1 MSEFKIKV
9 NVELDAD
16 DLKSKLEKLGGDNE
30 IELKINT
37 NKIEEQLKGLKKS
50 FKDTFKLD
58 GQVINDLNKIATAL
72 KKFDK
77 SLGKPSNTQGRQVNG
92 LVKEYKELGN
102 VVAKL
107 EKQLNNGKLGADSVN
122 RISNAIDELK
132 KKMQTLRTM
141 AEQSMDFNSLI
152 KMDDFDHSQ
161 LNKSI
166 SEIHSN
172 LNKVETQAE
181 SIRKAINNIDMSNI
195 SDGSKSELQDILD
208 IIERIKTEAK
218 DVNLDMDTG
227 TALRNLRDCEDAVK
241 RISREARSS
250 SNGGIFGGM
259 IGSWDDFKG
268 SFASLTLAN
277 VVGDFLEDT
286 IRETVRAWKDLVVE
300 TDSAM
305 TDLRKVYDENLSG
318 DNLSKYLDNVTE
330 VAKNTGKSSVDVIQG
345 TANAVKMGIDDIN
358 KALEFSQRA
367 SMFSNVGDVS
377 QEQADTML
385 SAILSAYGG
394 VEESL
399 KPVREQIKGAS
410 KDYNNLTK
418 FTDLANHAG
427 NNYAVT
433 TADIGEA
440 LQQSASA
447 LQTNGVSMEKSVAMV
462 VAMNEVLQNAGKSG
476 NSLKSISAGLS
487 GLTVSAK
494 DGSIQLTKSGMA
506 LKEIAKIDVW
516 NKKTGEIKDMYS
528 VMDELADKW
537 DGLSEAEQ
545 NALGTA
551 IAGKTQLN
559 AFNALLSNW
568 ETARQY
574 VQDYKDGLTV
584 GSAERENEKYLDSIA
599 GKWNRIKENMA
610 SIGNTLVTS
619 DMVKGVLSVLDVTTG
634 AMDKVVQKGSSFFSE
649 IMEGN
654 GGKVISDSLFGVFED
669 VFDNLGD
676 FGGKIASTLSDGIGK
691 AFDIALD
698 MTHIGKAF
706 EPLKGVMDTL
716 DLGFGDKKLN
726 NQIEEREQ
734 NVNAINKEIKALSGQ
749 KDAIDNILPRYEELS
764 EKTKRTAVENQEL
777 AQIREQLASTN
788 SELVLGYNDDGS
800 PILKNLEL
808 QSKQLESQIKMK
820 QQSLRLEENLLAIQ
834 AKQRQEQQKKDYNK
848 NLKEYGGMEL
858 ATDTKR
864 KDGLFGGESLKN
876 YAQRIIKENEALSEK
891 NNEIYQKRLQD
902 HQQYIEDER
911 AIQEKYIN
919 QMESNTTFKAMS
931 ENMKSGLLTFMDSLD
946 WSKFSDAQATSFTN
960 SLSKMGNKFVSTT
973 KDMGEHGK
981 AIDKLV
987 SSYANGEM
995 NLKTFTEGLTE
1006 QYKLAGKFD
1015 AESFTAWRMGLQSYI
1030 DMTGDIGGATKEI
1043 DRMATTL
1050 NKITGIGKTEWLNAL
1065 TFDPAPIDASNQ
1077 ALQKFLKSYHTGVQN
1092 LGKGGLADTLT
1103 DQFAN
1108 LQSSYMQLTQDLA
1121 SGQEIDVEYLVNA
1134 TVGNPECVQNLVQE
1148 LVADGEVSEQDIE
1161 LLMRVQGEILNKGQ
1175 ITEETYQQVADI
1187 LGMDVQDVKIK
1198 LNAKAEITG
1207 LENLKD
1213 QLADWDKLS
1222 VEEKKSLFIDIKNQG
1237 FEEFQMTQEEW
1248 NNLSDTEKQLLLRQ
1262 LVEGTDYFKEHIK
1275 GWDELTEEEKEVVM
1289 RLTTQGNEEFQMSV
1303 DEWNKLSEEKKEQIL
1318 NQKTEGS
1325 NELKAD
1331 NEYYQSIKN
1340 EEKKQTLN
1348 QKTENSEELKTDNE
1362 YYKGINNEEKEQ
1374 TLQQK
1379 VVGFDLF
1386 SGILEIWNGT
1396 PNTEEKVETLRQ
1408 NTEGTEGIISA
1419 KEYWDSLSDE
1429 EKNQLLKQGSEG
1441 SDELKSNNEYFKG
1454 ISTEDK
1460 QQTLKQKVEGS
1471 DSIEKAKDLILKIPT
1486 KTDIIVNIV
1495 QKGKDLLGSI
1505 SDWISSLAKKNEQTV
1520 TVKAKVGEVD
1530 TSSLTKFSAK
1540 PIEIKA
1546 NTSSAM
1552 SQVNSLKSTLGSIQ
1566 AKPINITVNTSSA
1579 MSQVNSLKS
1588 TLSSIQAKPINITAN
1603 TSNALGLINTL
1614 KATINSIQPKT
1625 INVSANVVG
1634 LANINALKS
1643 TINSLQSKAISI
1655 VANVIGTNGIT
1666 TLKSAINS
1674 LQGKTVTVK
1683 VISEGATGIAKLISS
1698 IAGVNAKQVTVVAK
1712 VTGTSQV
1719 NALIS
1724 AINKVKSKSVK
1735 ISASVSGTSA
1745 VNSLASAIAN
1755 VRSKTVKV
1763 NVNRSVTTTTQT
1775 VGASVSE
1782 ASYTPSP
1789 TSLLT
1794 SDIVSASN
1802 GIAPIDVPVTATAKS
1817 DISNLSNIL
1826 PSIDFDVDL
1835 FKNLEEALKNLE
1847 AQLNVIDGKMEGA
1860 FGQEKVK
1867 LLQQQIPLLRE
1878 QQKIQEQ
1885 IIQDER
1891 KVNSETSKWLKNQG
1905 FTFNNLGEITNYSDK
1920 LLAMEQ
1926 NVDSLKKKY
1935 DALNDVENK
1944 NENAVK
1950 SAKDAY
1956 DKANDTLSKAKDYLN
1971 AYFDTNNTSILEA
1984 TEKWYDY
1991 ENQIREAQDAVK
2003 KLAKELKELDVDSGY
2018 KNVERDI
2025 ADVQNKLDMN
2035 DALLDRANGDEAIK
2049 LLEEKIKLTQQLQKE
2064 TQDLINY
2071 EKQLRNGLMS
2081 ELAQY
2086 GFSFR
2091 DDGSIVG
2098 YSQKIEEL
2106 KKTLSDEEFENVFG
2120 KIEEYIEKT
2129 TKTIP
2134 DLQLEYEKFN
2144 NEILDSKENIKDV
2157 QDEIAE
2163 ATKNLSKELKEL
2175 HEDSAYKD
2183 HERDLAEVEAL
2194 IKINEAKL
2202 NKANGQERVDLLKEQ
2217 ISLTKQLQKE
2227 KQDMLNFE
2235 VSNRNKLMSELGQYG
2250 FSFRDDG
2257 SMPGYGGII
2266 ANLKKTLSEEEFDDV
2281 FEKVEKYLETT
2292 YETIPNLEAEW
2303 IELSDA
2309 IVENVDEIEE
2319 LERQMQLLYNENQV
2333 QSLTSQFEQLATEL
2347 DIISNKIEFAYGT
2360 NKIKLMADSIKLMN
2374 EQLSLQSDIIHST
2387 KKQSDIYQHDLRNYG
2402 FNFDNGGNITNLSE
2416 QMAWFNNTDSF
2427 EKVNKLVEEYFDI
2440 QGELQGVIKDY
2451 SDLENAIK
2459 DAYKQQ
2465 LDITK
2470 DIEDKI
2476 TDVIEKEHEKRKKEV
2491 EDYTNARIGLLKE
2504 EQDAY
2509 RKLREEQDYEKTMQ
2523 NQLDEIDALRKQI
2536 EIAKRD
2542 TSISGE
2548 KRLAELTKE
2557 LAEAE
2562 KELAEVTQE
2571 KIDKDYEGNI
2581 DSEIEKLEKEQD
2593 MLLKSLEEQFSE
2605 VNIGKMV
2612 ASALTTGIIEI
2623 NGEVQTLQNILINSI
2638 NDSVEGYS
2646 VMSDVIKNELVSNLN
2661 VALET
2666 MRQIENIG
2674 EVLGLQNYNVLN
2686 SSAIELTGTP
2696 SYNGGGHTVMVG
2708 DTHLVINGSVSDDI
2722 ISDIEELINQ
2732 KNNEM
2737 LNKITSSL

>member
-9 NVELDAD
+9 GVELDAD

-30 IELKINT
+30 IDLKINT

-72 KKFDK
+72 NKFNK

-107 EKQLNNGKLGADSVN
+107 EKQLNNGKLGVDSVN

-132 KKMQTLRTM
+132 KKMQTLRTI
-141 AEQSMDFNSLI
+141 AEGEMDFNSLI

-161 LNKSI
+161 LNKGI
-166 SEIHSN
+166 AEIHNN

-181 SIRKAINNIDMSNI
+181 SIRKTINNIDMSNI

-208 IIERIKTEAK
+208 IVERIKTEAK

-227 TALRNLRDCEDAVK
+227 TALRELRDCEDAVK
-241 RISREARSS
+241 RISREAKSS
-250 SNGGIFGGM
+250 SKGGFFSGM
-259 IGSWDDFKG
+259 LGSWDEFKG

-476 NSLKSISAGLS
+476 NALKSISAGLS

-494 DGSIQLTKSGMA
+494 DGSIQLTKSGKA

-528 VMDELADKW
+528 VMDELALKW
-537 DGLSEAEQ
+537 DDLSEAEQ

-619 DMVKGVLSVLDVTTG
+619 DMVKGALSVLDVTTN

-706 EPLKGVMDTL
+706 EPLKGVMDAL

-764 EKTKRTAVENQEL
+764 EKTKRTAIENQEL

-864 KDGLFGGESLKN
+864 KDGLFGGESLKD
-876 YAQRIIKENEALSEK
+876 YAQRIIKANESLSEK

-902 HQQYIEDER
+902 HQQYIEDEK

-919 QMESNTTFKAMS
+919 QMESNTTFKTMS

-960 SLSKMGNKFVSTT
+960 SLSKMGDKFVSTT

-981 AIDKLV
+981 TIDKLID
-987 SSYANGEM
+987 SYANGET
-995 NLKTFTEGLTE
+995 NLTNFTKGLTE
-1006 QYKLAGKFD
+1006 QYNLAGKFD

-1161 LLMRVQGEILNKGQ
+1161 LLMNVQSEILNKGQ
-1175 ITEETYQQVADI
+1175 ITEETYQQIADI

-1222 VEEKKSLFIDIKNQG
+1222 VEEKKSLFVDIKNQG

-1262 LVEGTDYFKEHIK
+1262 LVEGADYFKEHIK

-1303 DEWNKLSEEKKEQIL
+1303 DEWNELSEEKKEQIL

-1325 NELKAD
+1325 NVLKAD

-1396 PNTEEKVETLRQ
+1396 PNTEEKVKTLKQ

-1429 EKNQLLKQGSEG
+1429 EKNQLLKQSSEG

-1460 QQTLKQKVEGS
+1460 KQTLTQKVEGS
-1471 DSIEKAKDLILKIPT
+1471 DAIEKAKDAILKIPT
-1486 KTDIIVNIV
+1486 KTDIIVNVV
-1495 QKGKDLLGSI
+1495 QKGKDLLSSI

-1530 TSSLTKFSAK
+1530 VSSLTNISAK
-1540 PIEIKA
+1540 PIEIK
-1546 NTSSAM
+1546 
-1552 SQVNSLKSTLGSIQ
+1552 
-1566 AKPINITVNTSSA
+1566 VNTSSA

-1588 TLSSIQAKPINITAN
+1588 SLNSIQAKPINVTAN
-1603 TSNALGLINTL
+1603 TSNALGQINTL
-1614 KATINSIQPKT
+1614 KTTINSIQPKT
-1625 INVSANVVG
+1625 INVSTNVVG

-1643 TINSLQSKAISI
+1643 AIGSLQSKTISI
-1655 VANVIGTNGIT
+1655 VVNAMGMNSIT
-1666 TLKSAINS
+1666 ALNSAINS
-1674 LQGKTVTVK
+1674 LQGKTVTVN
-1683 VISEGATGIAKLISS
+1683 VIAEGATGIAKLISS
-1698 IAGVNAKQVTVVAK
+1698 IAGVNAKQVTVVAR

-1719 NALIS
+1719 KALTS

-1735 ISASVSGTSA
+1735 ITASVSGTGA

-1755 VRSKTVKV
+1755 VRSKTVRV
-1763 NVNRSVTTTTQT
+1763 NVNRSVTTTMQT

-1802 GIAPIDVPVTATAKS
+1802 GVAPINVPVTATAKS

-1885 IIQDER
+1885 IAQVER
-1891 KVNSETSKWLKNQG
+1891 KVNSEVSKWLKSQG

-1935 DALNDVENK
+1935 DALNDVEKK
-1944 NENAVK
+1944 NEKAVE
-1950 SAKDAY
+1950 SAKQAY

-1991 ENQIREAQDAVK
+1991 ENQIREVQDAIK
-2003 KLAKELKELDVDSGY
+2003 ELEKELKELNVDSGY

-2025 ADVQNKLDMN
+2025 AEIQNKLDMN
-2035 DALLDRANGDEAIK
+2035 DTLLDRATGDEAIK
-2049 LLEEKIKLTQQLQKE
+2049 LLEEKVKLTQQLQKE

-2071 EKQLRNGLMS
+2071 EKQLRDGLMS

-2091 DDGSIVG
+2091 NDGSIVG
-2098 YSQKIEEL
+2098 YSQKIEAL
-2106 KKTLSDEEFENVFG
+2106 KKTLSDEEFGNVFE

-2129 TKTIP
+2129 TETIP
-2134 DLQLEYEKFN
+2134 NLQVEYEKFN

-2157 QDEIAE
+2157 QDEVAE
-2163 ATKNLSKELKEL
+2163 TAKKLSKELKKL
-2175 HEDSAYKD
+2175 NEDSAYKD
-2183 HERDLAEVEAL
+2183 HERDLAEVEAS

-2202 NKANGQERVDLLKEQ
+2202 NKANGQERVALLKEQ
-2217 ISLTKQLQKE
+2217 IILTKKLQKE
-2227 KQDMLNFE
+2227 TQDMLNFE
-2235 VSNRNKLMSELGQYG
+2235 VSNKNRLMSELGQYG

-2266 ANLKKTLSEEEFDDV
+2266 ANLKKTLPEEEFDDV

-2303 IELSDA
+2303 IELNDV
-2309 IVENVDEIEE
+2309 IVENIDETEE
-2319 LERQMQLLYNENQV
+2319 LERQMQLLYNETQV

-2347 DIISNKIEFAYGT
+2347 DIIGNKIEFAYGT
-2360 NKIKLMADSIKLMN
+2360 NKINLMADSIKLMN
-2374 EQLSLQSDIIHST
+2374 KQLSLQSGIIHST
-2387 KKQSDIYQHDLRNYG
+2387 KKQLDIYRHDLESYG
-2402 FNFDNGGNITNLSE
+2402 FNFNDGGNIANLSE
-2416 QMAWFNNTDSF
+2416 QMEWFNDTDSF
-2427 EKVNKLVEEYFDI
+2427 EKVNKLVEEYFDT
-2440 QGELQGVIKDY
+2440 QNELQGVIKDY
-2451 SDLENAIK
+2451 SDLEKAIK
-2459 DAYKQQ
+2459 DAYNQQ
-2465 LDITK
+2465 LDVTK
-2470 DIEDKI
+2470 DVEDKI
-2476 TDVIEKEHEKRKKEV
+2476 TNIMEKEYERRKKEI
-2491 EDYTNARIGLLKE
+2491 EDYTDTRIKLLKE

-2523 NQLDEIDALRKQI
+2523 GQLDEVDALRKQI
-2536 EIAKRD
+2536 EIARRD

-2562 KELAEVTQE
+2562 KELAEITQE
-2571 KIDKDYEGNI
+2571 KIDKDYESNI

-2593 MLLKSLEEQFSE
+2593 AFLKSLEEQFSE
-2605 VNIGKMV
+2605 MNIGEMV
-2612 ASALTTGIIEI
+2612 ANALTSGIIEI
-2623 NGEVQTLQNILINSI
+2623 NGEVQTLQNVLLDSI
-2638 NDSVEGYS
+2638 NNSADGYS
-2646 VMSDVIKNELVSNLN
+2646 VMSDIIKNDLVANLN

-2666 MRQIENIG
+2666 MQQIENIG
-2674 EVLGLQNYNVLN
+2674 EALGLQNYGVL
-2686 SSAIELTGTP
+2686 SSSVNNLAKTP
-2696 SYNGGGHTVMVG
+2696 SFEGGGGYNVTIG
-2708 DTHLVINGSVSDDI
+2708 DTHLSISGNVSEDI
-2722 ISDIEELINQ
+2722 IADIEDLINQ

-2737 LNKITSSL
+2737 LNKITSNLQ

>member
-1 MSEFKIKV
+1 
-9 NVELDAD
+9 
-16 DLKSKLEKLGGDNE
+16 
-30 IELKINT
+30 
-37 NKIEEQLKGLKKS
+37 
-50 FKDTFKLD
+50 
-58 GQVINDLNKIATAL
+58 
-72 KKFDK
+72 
-77 SLGKPSNTQGRQVNG
+77 
-92 LVKEYKELGN
+92 
-102 VVAKL
+102 
-107 EKQLNNGKLGADSVN
+107 
-122 RISNAIDELK
+122 
-132 KKMQTLRTM
+132 
-141 AEQSMDFNSLI
+141 
-152 KMDDFDHSQ
+152 
-161 LNKSI
+161 
-166 SEIHSN
+166 
-172 LNKVETQAE
+172 
-181 SIRKAINNIDMSNI
+181 
-195 SDGSKSELQDILD
+195 
-208 IIERIKTEAK
+208 
-218 DVNLDMDTG
+218 
-227 TALRNLRDCEDAVK
+227 
-241 RISREARSS
+241 
-250 SNGGIFGGM
+250 
-259 IGSWDDFKG
+259 
-268 SFASLTLAN
+268 
-277 VVGDFLEDT
+277 
-286 IRETVRAWKDLVVE
+286 
-300 TDSAM
+300 
-305 TDLRKVYDENLSG
+305 
-318 DNLSKYLDNVTE
+318 
-330 VAKNTGKSSVDVIQG
+330 
-345 TANAVKMGIDDIN
+345 
-358 KALEFSQRA
+358 
-367 SMFSNVGDVS
+367 
-377 QEQADTML
+377 
-385 SAILSAYGG
+385 
-394 VEESL
+394 
-399 KPVREQIKGAS
+399 
-410 KDYNNLTK
+410 
-418 FTDLANHAG
+418 
-427 NNYAVT
+427 
-433 TADIGEA
+433 
-440 LQQSASA
+440 
-447 LQTNGVSMEKSVAMV
+447 MEKSVAMV
-462 VAMNEVLQNAGKSG
+462 VAINEVLQNAGKSG
-476 NSLKSISAGLS
+476 NALKSISAGLS

-494 DGSIQLTKSGMA
+494 DGSIQLTKSGKA

-516 NKKTGEIKDMYS
+516 NQKTGEMKDMYS
-528 VMDELADKW
+528 VMDELATKW
-537 DGLSEAEQ
+537 DDLSEAEQ
-545 NALGTA
+545 TALGTA

-619 DMVKGVLSVLDVTTG
+619 DMVKGVLSVLDITTS

-706 EPLKGVMDTL
+706 EPLKGVMDAL

-734 NVNAINKEIKALSGQ
+734 NINSINKEIKALSGQ

-764 EKTKRTAVENQEL
+764 EKTKRTAKENQEL

-808 QSKQLESQIKMK
+808 QSKQLENQIKMK

-834 AKQRQEQQKKDYNK
+834 AKQRQEQQKDDYNK

-864 KDGLFGGESLKN
+864 KDGLFGGESLKD
-876 YAQRIIKENEALSEK
+876 YAQRIIKANESLSEK

-902 HQQYIEDER
+902 HQQYIEDEK

-919 QMESNTTFKAMS
+919 QMESNTTFKTMS

-960 SLSKMGNKFVSTT
+960 SLSKIGDKFVATT

-981 AIDKLV
+981 AIDELI
-987 SSYANGEM
+987 SSYAKGET
-995 NLKTFTEGLTE
+995 NLTTFTKGLTE
-1006 QYKLAGKFD
+1006 QYELAGKFD
-1015 AESFTAWRMGLQSYI
+1015 SESFTAWRMGLQSYI

-1103 DQFAN
+1103 NQFAN

-1161 LLMRVQGEILNKGQ
+1161 LLMNVQSEILNKGQ
-1175 ITEETYQQVADI
+1175 ITEETYQQIADI

-1222 VEEKKSLFIDIKNQG
+1222 VEEKKSLFVDIKNQG

-1303 DEWNKLSEEKKEQIL
+1303 DEWNSLSEEKKEQIL

-1325 NELKAD
+1325 NVLKAD
-1331 NEYYQSIKN
+1331 NEYYQSIEN

-1348 QKTENSEELKTDNE
+1348 QKTENSEELKADNE

-1374 TLQQK
+1374 TLTQK
-1379 VVGFDLF
+1379 VTGFDLF

-1396 PNTEEKVETLRQ
+1396 PNTEEKVETLKQ

-1460 QQTLKQKVEGS
+1460 QQTLTQKVEGS
-1471 DSIEKAKDLILKIPT
+1471 DLIEKAKDAILKIPT
-1486 KTDIIVNIV
+1486 KTDIIVNVV
-1495 QKGKDLLGSI
+1495 QTGKDLLSSI

-1530 TSSLTKFSAK
+1530 VSSLTNISAK
-1540 PIEIKA
+1540 PIEIK
-1546 NTSSAM
+1546 
-1552 SQVNSLKSTLGSIQ
+1552 
-1566 AKPINITVNTSSA
+1566 VNTSSA

-1588 TLSSIQAKPINITAN
+1588 SLDSIQAKPINVTAN
-1603 TSNALGLINTL
+1603 TSNALGQINTL

-1634 LANINALKS
+1634 LANINMLKS
-1643 TINSLQSKAISI
+1643 AIGSLQSKTVSI
-1655 VANVIGTNGIT
+1655 GVNVTGANGIT
-1666 TLKSAINS
+1666 ALNSAINS
-1674 LQGKTVTVK
+1674 LQGKTVTVN
-1683 VISEGATGIAKLISS
+1683 VIAEGATGIAKLISS

-1712 VTGTSQV
+1712 VTGTNQV
-1719 NALIS
+1719 NALTS

-1735 ISASVSGTSA
+1735 ITASVSGTSA
-1745 VNSLASAIAN
+1745 VNSLASAIAS

-1763 NVNRSVTTTTQT
+1763 NVNRSITTTTQT

-1782 ASYTPSP
+1782 ASYTPTP
-1789 TSLLT
+1789 MSLLT

-1802 GIAPIDVPVTATAKS
+1802 GITPLDIPVTASATS
-1817 DISNLSNIL
+1817 SSLFNLKNIL
-1826 PSIDFDVDL
+1826 PSIDFDINM
-1835 FKNLEEALKNLE
+1835 FKNLEEALENLE
-1847 AQLNVIDGKMEGA
+1847 AQLGVIDKKMDGA
-1860 FGQEKVK
+1860 FGQERVN
-1867 LLQQQIPLLRE
+1867 LLQQQIPLLKQQQKVQEDIIKGQRE
-1878 QQKIQEQ
+1878 Q
-1885 IIQDER
+1885 
-1891 KVNSETSKWLKNQG
+1891 NSELTKQLKSQG
-1905 FTFNNLGEITNYSDK
+1905 FTFNNLGEITNYNDK

-1935 DALNDVENK
+1935 DALNDVEEK
-1944 NENAVK
+1944 NESAVK

-1956 DKANDTLSKAKDYLN
+1956 DKANDTLSKTKDYLS
-1971 AYFDTNNTSILEA
+1971 AYFETNNTAMLEA
-1984 TEKWYDY
+1984 IEKWYDY
-1991 ENQIREAQDAVK
+1991 ENQINEVQQAIKDVK
-2003 KLAKELKELDVDSGY
+2003 KELQELSVDSKY
-2018 KNVERDI
+2018 KDIERDI
-2025 ADVQNKLDMN
+2025 SEVQNKLDMN
-2035 DALLDRANGDEAIK
+2035 EIYLDRAEGEEEIRF
-2049 LLEEKIKLTQQLQKE
+2049 LEERIELIKQLQKE
-2064 TQDLINY
+2064 TQDLLNY
-2071 EKQLRNGLMS
+2071 EKQRKNTLMS
-2081 ELAQY
+2081 ELGQY
-2086 GFSFR
+2086 GFNFR
-2091 DDGSIVG
+2091 PDGSIVG
-2098 YSQKIEEL
+2098 YGTQIEKL
-2106 KKTLSDEEFENVFG
+2106 KQSLTDEEFEEVFE

-2129 TKTIP
+2129 TETIP
-2134 DLQLEYEKFN
+2134 DLQEEYEKFN

-2157 QDEIAE
+2157 QVELEETAKKL
-2163 ATKNLSKELKEL
+2163 AKELKEL
-2175 HEDSAYKD
+2175 NIDSAYKD

-2194 IKINEAKL
+2194 LKMNEAEL
-2202 NKANGQERVDLLKEQ
+2202 NKAEGQERVDLLREQ
-2217 ISLTKQLQKE
+2217 ITLTQRLQKE
-2227 KQDMLNFE
+2227 TNDMLNFE
-2235 VSNRNKLMSELGQYG
+2235 KSRQSALMSELSSYG
-2250 FSFRDDG
+2250 FSFREDG
-2257 SMPGYGGII
+2257 SMPGYGTVI
-2266 ANLKKTLSEEEFDDV
+2266 ANLKKSLSEDEFDEV
-2281 FEKVEKYLETT
+2281 FEKVEEYLEKT

-2303 IELSDA
+2303 VELNDTIKDSLDE
-2309 IVENVDEIEE
+2309 VEALRREIS
-2319 LERQMQLLYNENQV
+2319 LLYGKTQL
-2333 QSLTSQFEQLATEL
+2333 QSLTYEFEQLETEL
-2347 DIISNKIEFAYGT
+2347 TLINNKLEFAYGT
-2360 NKIKLMADSIKLMN
+2360 NKINLMTESIELMN
-2374 EQLSLQSDIIHST
+2374 QQLALQSDIINNT
-2387 KKQSDIYQHDLRNYG
+2387 NRQMKIYQDDLRDYG
-2402 FNFDNGGNITNLSE
+2402 FEFDDSGNITNLSQ
-2416 QMAWFNNTDSF
+2416 QMSWFSSTDDW
-2427 EKVNKLVEEYFDI
+2427 EKINDLVEEYFDA
-2440 QGELQGVIKDY
+2440 QDEVRNVTEGY
-2451 SDLENAIK
+2451 SDLEKAIK
-2459 DAYKQQ
+2459 DAYKEQ
-2465 LDITK
+2465 LNVTK
-2470 DIEDKI
+2470 EIEDEI
-2476 TDVIEKEHEKRKKEV
+2476 TEIIEKEHERRIKEI
-2491 EDYTNARIGLLKE
+2491 EEYTDARIKMLEE
-2504 EQDAY
+2504 EQEAY
-2509 RKLREEQDYEKTMQ
+2509 RKMRDEQDYEETLED
-2523 NQLDEIDALRKQI
+2523 QLNEIEALRKQI

-2542 TSISGE
+2542 TSLSGE

-2571 KIDKDYEGNI
+2571 KIDKDYESNI

-2593 MLLKSLEEQFSE
+2593 EILKSLEEQFSE
-2605 VNIGKMV
+2605 ENV
-2612 ASALTTGIIEI
+2612 AKIVAKALASGFIEI
-2623 NGEVQTLQNILINSI
+2623 NGEVKNLQEVLLESI
-2638 NDSVEGYS
+2638 NNSAEGYS
-2646 VMSDVIKNELVSNLN
+2646 VMSNVIKNELVANLN
-2661 VALET
+2661 VALDT
-2666 MRQIENIG
+2666 MKQMEDIG
-2674 EVLGLQNYNVLN
+2674 KILGLQNYNVLDGN
-2686 SSAIELTGTP
+2686 SIAVAPP
-2696 SYNGGGHTVMVG
+2696 SYEGGGENNITIG
-2708 DTHLVINGSVSDDI
+2708 DTHISIQGSVSEDI
-2722 ISDIEELINQ
+2722 ISDIEELIDQ

-2737 LNKITSSL
+2737 LNKITSNL

>member
-1 MSEFKIKV
+1 
-9 NVELDAD
+9 
-16 DLKSKLEKLGGDNE
+16 
-30 IELKINT
+30 
-37 NKIEEQLKGLKKS
+37 
-50 FKDTFKLD
+50 
-58 GQVINDLNKIATAL
+58 
-72 KKFDK
+72 
-77 SLGKPSNTQGRQVNG
+77 
-92 LVKEYKELGN
+92 
-102 VVAKL
+102 
-107 EKQLNNGKLGADSVN
+107 
-122 RISNAIDELK
+122 
-132 KKMQTLRTM
+132 
-141 AEQSMDFNSLI
+141 
-152 KMDDFDHSQ
+152 
-161 LNKSI
+161 
-166 SEIHSN
+166 
-172 LNKVETQAE
+172 
-181 SIRKAINNIDMSNI
+181 
-195 SDGSKSELQDILD
+195 
-208 IIERIKTEAK
+208 
-218 DVNLDMDTG
+218 
-227 TALRNLRDCEDAVK
+227 
-241 RISREARSS
+241 
-250 SNGGIFGGM
+250 
-259 IGSWDDFKG
+259 
-268 SFASLTLAN
+268 
-277 VVGDFLEDT
+277 
-286 IRETVRAWKDLVVE
+286 
-300 TDSAM
+300 
-305 TDLRKVYDENLSG
+305 
-318 DNLSKYLDNVTE
+318 
-330 VAKNTGKSSVDVIQG
+330 
-345 TANAVKMGIDDIN
+345 
-358 KALEFSQRA
+358 
-367 SMFSNVGDVS
+367 
-377 QEQADTML
+377 
-385 SAILSAYGG
+385 
-394 VEESL
+394 
-399 KPVREQIKGAS
+399 
-410 KDYNNLTK
+410 
-418 FTDLANHAG
+418 
-427 NNYAVT
+427 
-433 TADIGEA
+433 
-440 LQQSASA
+440 
-447 LQTNGVSMEKSVAMV
+447 MEKSVAMV

-494 DGSIQLTKSGMA
+494 DGSIQLTKSGKA

-516 NKKTGEIKDMYS
+516 NQKTGEIKDMYS
-528 VMDELADKW
+528 VMDELATKW
-537 DGLSEAEQ
+537 DDLSEAEQ

-610 SIGNTLVTS
+610 SIGNTLITS
-619 DMVKGVLSVLDVTTG
+619 DMVKGALSVLDVTTS

-654 GGKVISDSLFGVFED
+654 GGKAISDSLFGVFED

-676 FGGKIASTLSDGIGK
+676 FGEKIASTLSDGIGK

-706 EPLKGVMDTL
+706 EPLKGVMDAL

-764 EKTKRTAVENQEL
+764 EKTKRTAIENQEL

-834 AKQRQEQQKKDYNK
+834 SKQRQEQQKKDYDK

-864 KDGLFGGESLKN
+864 KDGLFGGESLKD
-876 YAQRIIKENEALSEK
+876 YAQRIIKANESLSEK

-987 SSYANGEM
+987 DSYANGEM

-1006 QYKLAGKFD
+1006 QYRLAGKFD

-1161 LLMRVQGEILNKGQ
+1161 LLMNVQSEILNEGQ
-1175 ITEETYQQVADI
+1175 ITEETYQQIADI

-1222 VEEKKSLFIDIKNQG
+1222 VEEKKSLFVDIKNQG

-1331 NEYYQSIKN
+1331 NEYYQSINN

-1419 KEYWDSLSDE
+1419 KEYWDSLSDG

-1460 QQTLKQKVEGS
+1460 QQTLTQKVEGS
-1471 DSIEKAKDLILKIPT
+1471 DLIEKAKDAILKIPT
-1486 KTDIIVNIV
+1486 KTDIIVNVV
-1495 QKGKDLLGSI
+1495 QKGKDLLSSI

-1520 TVKAKVGEVD
+1520 TVKAKVGDVD
-1530 TSSLTKFSAK
+1530 VSSLTNISAK
-1540 PIEIKA
+1540 PIEIKV

-1552 SQVNSLKSTLGSIQ
+1552 GQVNSLKSTLNG
-1566 AKPINITVNTSSA
+1566 
-1579 MSQVNSLKS
+1579 
-1588 TLSSIQAKPINITAN
+1588 IQAKPINITAN
-1603 TSNALGLINTL
+1603 TSNALGQINTL
-1614 KATINSIQPKT
+1614 KATINSIQSKT

-1634 LANINALKS
+1634 LANINTLKS
-1643 TINSLQSKAISI
+1643 AIGSLQSKTISI
-1655 VANVIGTNGIT
+1655 VVNAMGMNSIT
-1666 TLKSAINS
+1666 ALNSAINS
-1674 LQGKTVTVK
+1674 LQGKTVTVN
-1683 VISEGATGIAKLISS
+1683 VIAEGATGIAKLISS
-1698 IAGVNAKQVTVVAK
+1698 IAGVNAKQVTVMAR

-1735 ISASVSGTSA
+1735 ISASVSGTGA

-1763 NVNRSVTTTTQT
+1763 NVNRSITTTTQT

-1782 ASYTPSP
+1782 ASYTPSSA
-1789 TSLLT
+1789 SLLT

-1802 GIAPIDVPVTATAKS
+1802 GVAPIDVPVTATAKS
-1817 DISNLSNIL
+1817 GISNLSNIL
-1826 PSIDFDVDL
+1826 PSIDFDIDL

-1847 AQLNVIDGKMEGA
+1847 GQLNVIDGKMEGA
-1860 FGQEKVK
+1860 FGQERVK

-1878 QQKIQEQ
+1878 QQKIQEK
-1885 IIQDER
+1885 IVQDEK
-1891 KVNSETSKWLKNQG
+1891 KVNSEVFKWLKNQG
-1905 FTFNNLGEITNYSDK
+1905 FAFNNLGEITNYSDK

-1935 DALNDVENK
+1935 DALNDVEEK
-1944 NENAVK
+1944 NESAIK

-1956 DKANDTLSKAKDYLN
+1956 DKANDTLSKTKDYLN
-1971 AYFDTNNTSILEA
+1971 AYFETNNTAILEA

-1991 ENQIREAQDAVK
+1991 ENQINEVQQAIKDV
-2003 KLAKELKELDVDSGY
+2003 AKELQELYFDSKY
-2018 KNVERDI
+2018 KDIERDI
-2025 ADVQNKLDMN
+2025 SEVQNKLDMN
-2035 DALLDRANGDEAIK
+2035 EIYLDRAEGEEEIRF
-2049 LLEEKIKLTQQLQKE
+2049 LEERIELIQQLQKE
-2064 TQDLINY
+2064 TQDLLNY
-2071 EKQLRNGLMS
+2071 EEQYRDILMS
-2081 ELAQY
+2081 QLGQY
-2086 GFSFR
+2086 GFNFR
-2091 DDGSIVG
+2091 PDGSIVG
-2098 YSQKIEEL
+2098 YGTQIEKL
-2106 KKTLSDEEFENVFG
+2106 KQSLTDEEFEEVFE

-2129 TKTIP
+2129 TETIP
-2134 DLQLEYEKFN
+2134 DLQEEYEKFN

-2157 QDEIAE
+2157 QVELEETAKE
-2163 ATKNLSKELKEL
+2163 LEENAKKLAKELKEL
-2175 HEDSAYKD
+2175 NIDSAYKD

-2194 IKINEAKL
+2194 LKMKEAEL
-2202 NKANGQERVDLLKEQ
+2202 NKANGQERVDLLREQ
-2217 ISLTKQLQKE
+2217 ITLTQRLQKE
-2227 KQDMLNFE
+2227 TNDMLNFE
-2235 VSNRNKLMSELGQYG
+2235 KSRQSALMSELSSYG
-2250 FSFRDDG
+2250 FSFREDG
-2257 SMPGYGGII
+2257 SMPGYGTVI
-2266 ANLKKTLSEEEFDDV
+2266 ANLKKSLSEDEFDEV
-2281 FEKVEKYLETT
+2281 FEKVEEYLEKT

-2303 IELSDA
+2303 VELNDTIKDSLNE
-2309 IVENVDEIEE
+2309 VEALRREIS
-2319 LERQMQLLYNENQV
+2319 LLYGKTQL
-2333 QSLTSQFEQLATEL
+2333 QSLTYEFEQLETEL
-2347 DIISNKIEFAYGT
+2347 TLINNKLEFAYGT
-2360 NKIKLMADSIKLMN
+2360 NKINLMTESIELMN
-2374 EQLSLQSDIIHST
+2374 QQLALQSDIINNT
-2387 KKQSDIYQHDLRNYG
+2387 NRQMKIYQDDLRDYG
-2402 FNFDNGGNITNLSE
+2402 FEFDDSGNITNLSQ
-2416 QMAWFNNTDSF
+2416 QMSWFSSTDDW
-2427 EKVNKLVEEYFDI
+2427 EKINDLVEEYFNAQDEVRNVTE
-2440 QGELQGVIKDY
+2440 GY
-2451 SDLENAIK
+2451 SDLEKAIK
-2459 DAYKQQ
+2459 DAYKEQ
-2465 LDITK
+2465 LNVTK
-2470 DIEDKI
+2470 EIEDEI
-2476 TDVIEKEHEKRKKEV
+2476 TEIIEKEHERRIKEI
-2491 EDYTNARIGLLKE
+2491 EEYTDARIKMLEE
-2504 EQDAY
+2504 EQEAY
-2509 RKLREEQDYEKTMQ
+2509 RKMRDEQDYEETLED
-2523 NQLDEIDALRKQI
+2523 QLNEVEALRKQI

-2542 TSISGE
+2542 TSLSGE

-2571 KIDKDYEGNI
+2571 KIDKDYEDNI

-2593 MLLKSLEEQFSE
+2593 EILKSLEEQFSE
-2605 VNIGKMV
+2605 ENV
-2612 ASALTTGIIEI
+2612 AKIVAKALASGFIEI
-2623 NGEVQTLQNILINSI
+2623 NGEVQNLQDVLLESI
-2638 NDSVEGYS
+2638 NNSAEGYS
-2646 VMSDVIKNELVSNLN
+2646 VMSNVIKNELVANLN
-2661 VALET
+2661 VALDT
-2666 MRQIENIG
+2666 MKQMEDIG
-2674 EVLGLQNYNVLN
+2674 KILGLQNYNVLDGN
-2686 SSAIELTGTP
+2686 SIAVAPP
-2696 SYNGGGHTVMVG
+2696 SYEGGGENNIIIG
-2708 DTHLVINGSVSDDI
+2708 DTNISIQGSVSEDI
-2722 ISDIEELINQ
+2722 ISDIEELIDQ

-2737 LNKITSSL
+2737 LNKITSNL

>member
-1 MSEFKIKV
+1 
-9 NVELDAD
+9 
-16 DLKSKLEKLGGDNE
+16 
-30 IELKINT
+30 
-37 NKIEEQLKGLKKS
+37 
-50 FKDTFKLD
+50 
-58 GQVINDLNKIATAL
+58 
-72 KKFDK
+72 
-77 SLGKPSNTQGRQVNG
+77 
-92 LVKEYKELGN
+92 
-102 VVAKL
+102 
-107 EKQLNNGKLGADSVN
+107 
-122 RISNAIDELK
+122 
-132 KKMQTLRTM
+132 
-141 AEQSMDFNSLI
+141 
-152 KMDDFDHSQ
+152 
-161 LNKSI
+161 
-166 SEIHSN
+166 
-172 LNKVETQAE
+172 
-181 SIRKAINNIDMSNI
+181 
-195 SDGSKSELQDILD
+195 
-208 IIERIKTEAK
+208 
-218 DVNLDMDTG
+218 
-227 TALRNLRDCEDAVK
+227 
-241 RISREARSS
+241 
-250 SNGGIFGGM
+250 
-259 IGSWDDFKG
+259 
-268 SFASLTLAN
+268 
-277 VVGDFLEDT
+277 
-286 IRETVRAWKDLVVE
+286 
-300 TDSAM
+300 
-305 TDLRKVYDENLSG
+305 
-318 DNLSKYLDNVTE
+318 
-330 VAKNTGKSSVDVIQG
+330 
-345 TANAVKMGIDDIN
+345 
-358 KALEFSQRA
+358 
-367 SMFSNVGDVS
+367 
-377 QEQADTML
+377 
-385 SAILSAYGG
+385 
-394 VEESL
+394 
-399 KPVREQIKGAS
+399 
-410 KDYNNLTK
+410 
-418 FTDLANHAG
+418 
-427 NNYAVT
+427 
-433 TADIGEA
+433 
-440 LQQSASA
+440 
-447 LQTNGVSMEKSVAMV
+447 MEKSVAMV

-528 VMDELADKW
+528 VMDELAIKW
-537 DGLSEAEQ
+537 DDLSEAEQ

-610 SIGNTLVTS
+610 SIGNTLITS
-619 DMVKGVLSVLDVTTG
+619 DMVKGALSILDVTTS

-654 GGKVISDSLFGVFED
+654 GGKAISDSLFGVFED

-706 EPLKGVMDTL
+706 EPLKGVMDAL

-734 NVNAINKEIKALSGQ
+734 NINSINKEIKALSGQ

-764 EKTKRTAVENQEL
+764 EKTKRTAIENQEL

-808 QSKQLESQIKMK
+808 QSKQLENQIKMK

-834 AKQRQEQQKKDYNK
+834 AKQRQEQQKDDYNK

-864 KDGLFGGESLKN
+864 KDGLFGGESLKD

-891 NNEIYQKRLQD
+891 NNEIYKKRLQD
-902 HQQYIEDER
+902 HQQYIEDEK

-919 QMESNTTFKAMS
+919 QMENNATFKTMS
-931 ENMKSGLLTFMDSLD
+931 ENMKSGLLSFMDSLD

-960 SLSKMGNKFVSTT
+960 SLSKMGDKFVSTT

-981 AIDKLV
+981 TIDKLID
-987 SSYANGEM
+987 SYANGEM
-995 NLKTFTEGLTE
+995 NLTTFTKGLTE
-1006 QYKLAGKFD
+1006 QYDLVGKFD

-1043 DRMATTL
+1043 DRMAITL

-1092 LGKGGLADTLT
+1092 LGKGGLADVLT

-1161 LLMRVQGEILNKGQ
+1161 LLMNVQSEILNKGQ
-1175 ITEETYQQVADI
+1175 ITEETYQQIADI

-1198 LNAKAEITG
+1198 INAKAEISG

-1222 VEEKKSLFIDIKNQG
+1222 VEEKKSLFVDIKNQG

-1396 PNTEEKVETLRQ
+1396 PNTEEKVKTLKQ
-1408 NTEGTEGIISA
+1408 NTEGTEGIVSA

-1429 EKNQLLKQGSEG
+1429 EKNQLLKQSSEG

-1460 QQTLKQKVEGS
+1460 KQTLTQKVEGS
-1471 DSIEKAKDLILKIPT
+1471 DAIEKAKDLILKIPT
-1486 KTDIIVNIV
+1486 KTDIIVNVV

-1530 TSSLTKFSAK
+1530 TSSLTNISAK
-1540 PIEIKA
+1540 PIEIK
-1546 NTSSAM
+1546 
-1552 SQVNSLKSTLGSIQ
+1552 
-1566 AKPINITVNTSSA
+1566 VNTSSA

-1643 TINSLQSKAISI
+1643 AIGSLQSKIIS
-1655 VANVIGTNGIT
+1655 VAVNVMGTNGIT
-1666 TLKSAINS
+1666 ALKSAINS
-1674 LQGKTVTVK
+1674 LQGKTVTVN
-1683 VISEGATGIAKLISS
+1683 VMAEGATGIAKLISS
-1698 IAGVNAKQVTVVAK
+1698 IAGVNAKQVTVVAR

-1719 NALIS
+1719 NALTS

-1735 ISASVSGTSA
+1735 ITASVSGTSA

-1802 GIAPIDVPVTATAKS
+1802 GVAPINVPVTATAKS

-1885 IIQDER
+1885 IAQVER
-1891 KVNSETSKWLKNQG
+1891 KVNSEVSKWLKSQG

-1935 DALNDVENK
+1935 DALNDVEEK
-1944 NENAVK
+1944 NK
-1950 SAKDAY
+1950 SAVESAKQAY
-1956 DKANDTLSKAKDYLN
+1956 DKANDTLSKAKDYLDT
-1971 AYFDTNNTSILEA
+1971 YFDTNDTSILEA

-1991 ENQIREAQDAVK
+1991 ENQIREVQDAI
-2003 KLAKELKELDVDSGY
+2003 KELEKELRELNVDSGY

-2025 ADVQNKLDMN
+2025 AEVQNKLDMN
-2035 DALLDRANGDEAIK
+2035 DALLDRATGDEAIE

-2064 TQDLINY
+2064 TQDLIDY
-2071 EKQLRNGLMS
+2071 ENQLRNGLMS

-2086 GFSFR
+2086 GFDFR
-2091 DDGSIVG
+2091 NDGSIVG
-2098 YSQKIEEL
+2098 YSQKIEAL
-2106 KKTLSDEEFENVFG
+2106 KKTLSDEEFENVFE

-2134 DLQLEYEKFN
+2134 NLQVEYEKFN

-2157 QDEIAE
+2157 QDEVAE
-2163 ATKNLSKELKEL
+2163 TTKKLSKELKKL
-2175 HEDSAYKD
+2175 NEDSAYKD
-2183 HERDLAEVEAL
+2183 HERDLAEVEAS

-2202 NKANGQERVDLLKEQ
+2202 NKANGQERVALLKEQ
-2217 ISLTKQLQKE
+2217 IILTKKLQKE
-2227 KQDMLNFE
+2227 TQDMLNFE
-2235 VSNRNKLMSELGQYG
+2235 VSNKNRLMSELGQYG

-2266 ANLKKTLSEEEFDDV
+2266 ANLKKTLPEEEFDDV

-2303 IELSDA
+2303 IELNDA
-2309 IVENVDEIEE
+2309 IVENIDETEE
-2319 LERQMQLLYNENQV
+2319 LERQMQLLYNETQV

-2360 NKIKLMADSIKLMN
+2360 NKINLMADSIKLMN
-2374 EQLSLQSDIIHST
+2374 KQLSLQSGIIHST
-2387 KKQSDIYQHDLRNYG
+2387 KKQLDIYRHDLESYG
-2402 FNFDNGGNITNLSE
+2402 FNFNDGGNIANLSE
-2416 QMAWFNNTDSF
+2416 QMEWFNDTDSF
-2427 EKVNKLVEEYFDI
+2427 EKVNKLVEEYFDT
-2440 QGELQGVIKDY
+2440 QNELQGVIKDY
-2451 SDLENAIK
+2451 SDLEKAIK
-2459 DAYKQQ
+2459 DAYNQQ
-2465 LDITK
+2465 LDVTK
-2470 DIEDKI
+2470 DVEDKI
-2476 TDVIEKEHEKRKKEV
+2476 TNIMEKEYERRKKEI
-2491 EDYTNARIGLLKE
+2491 EDYTDTRIKLLKE

-2523 NQLDEIDALRKQI
+2523 GQLDEVDALRKQI
-2536 EIAKRD
+2536 EIARRD

-2562 KELAEVTQE
+2562 KELAEITQE
-2571 KIDKDYEGNI
+2571 KIDKDYESNI

-2593 MLLKSLEEQFSE
+2593 AFLKSLEEQFSE
-2605 VNIGKMV
+2605 MNIGEMV
-2612 ASALTTGIIEI
+2612 ANALTSGIIEI
-2623 NGEVQTLQNILINSI
+2623 NGEVQTLQNVLLESI
-2638 NDSVEGYS
+2638 NNSADGYS
-2646 VMSDVIKNELVSNLN
+2646 VMSDIIKNDLVANLN

-2666 MRQIENIG
+2666 MQQIENIG
-2674 EVLGLQNYNVLN
+2674 EALGLQNYGVL
-2686 SSAIELTGTP
+2686 SSSVNNLAKTP
-2696 SYNGGGHTVMVG
+2696 SFEGGGGYNVTIG
-2708 DTHLVINGSVSDDI
+2708 DTHLSISGNVSEDI
-2722 ISDIEELINQ
+2722 IADIEDLINQ

-2737 LNKITSSL
+2737 LNKITSNLQ

>member
-1 MSEFKIKV
+1 
-9 NVELDAD
+9 
-16 DLKSKLEKLGGDNE
+16 
-30 IELKINT
+30 
-37 NKIEEQLKGLKKS
+37 
-50 FKDTFKLD
+50 
-58 GQVINDLNKIATAL
+58 
-72 KKFDK
+72 
-77 SLGKPSNTQGRQVNG
+77 
-92 LVKEYKELGN
+92 
-102 VVAKL
+102 
-107 EKQLNNGKLGADSVN
+107 
-122 RISNAIDELK
+122 
-132 KKMQTLRTM
+132 
-141 AEQSMDFNSLI
+141 
-152 KMDDFDHSQ
+152 
-161 LNKSI
+161 
-166 SEIHSN
+166 
-172 LNKVETQAE
+172 
-181 SIRKAINNIDMSNI
+181 
-195 SDGSKSELQDILD
+195 
-208 IIERIKTEAK
+208 
-218 DVNLDMDTG
+218 
-227 TALRNLRDCEDAVK
+227 
-241 RISREARSS
+241 
-250 SNGGIFGGM
+250 
-259 IGSWDDFKG
+259 
-268 SFASLTLAN
+268 
-277 VVGDFLEDT
+277 
-286 IRETVRAWKDLVVE
+286 
-300 TDSAM
+300 
-305 TDLRKVYDENLSG
+305 
-318 DNLSKYLDNVTE
+318 
-330 VAKNTGKSSVDVIQG
+330 
-345 TANAVKMGIDDIN
+345 
-358 KALEFSQRA
+358 
-367 SMFSNVGDVS
+367 
-377 QEQADTML
+377 
-385 SAILSAYGG
+385 
-394 VEESL
+394 
-399 KPVREQIKGAS
+399 
-410 KDYNNLTK
+410 
-418 FTDLANHAG
+418 
-427 NNYAVT
+427 
-433 TADIGEA
+433 
-440 LQQSASA
+440 
-447 LQTNGVSMEKSVAMV
+447 
-462 VAMNEVLQNAGKSG
+462 
-476 NSLKSISAGLS
+476 
-487 GLTVSAK
+487 
-494 DGSIQLTKSGMA
+494 
-506 LKEIAKIDVW
+506 
-516 NKKTGEIKDMYS
+516 
-528 VMDELADKW
+528 
-537 DGLSEAEQ
+537 
-545 NALGTA
+545 
-551 IAGKTQLN
+551 
-559 AFNALLSNW
+559 
-568 ETARQY
+568 
-574 VQDYKDGLTV
+574 
-584 GSAERENEKYLDSIA
+584 
-599 GKWNRIKENMA
+599 MA
-610 SIGNTLVTS
+610 SIGNTLITS
-619 DMVKGVLSVLDVTTG
+619 DMVKGALSVLDVTTN

-654 GGKVISDSLFGVFED
+654 GGKVISDNLFGVFED

-706 EPLKGVMDTL
+706 EPLKGVMDAL
-716 DLGFGDKKLN
+716 DLGFRDKKLN

-764 EKTKRTAVENQEL
+764 EKTKRTAIENQEL

-834 AKQRQEQQKKDYNK
+834 SKQRQEQQKKDYDK
-848 NLKEYGGMEL
+848 NLKEYNGMEL

-864 KDGLFGGESLKN
+864 KDGLFGGESLKD
-876 YAQRIIKENEALSEK
+876 YAQRIIKANESLSEK

-902 HQQYIEDER
+902 HQQYIEDEK

-919 QMESNTTFKAMS
+919 QMESNATFKTMS

-946 WSKFSDAQATSFTN
+946 WSKFSEAQATSFTN
-960 SLSKMGNKFVSTT
+960 SLSKMGDKFVSTT

-981 AIDKLV
+981 TIDKLID
-987 SSYANGEM
+987 SYANGEM
-995 NLKTFTEGLTE
+995 NLTNFTKGLTE
-1006 QYKLAGKFD
+1006 QYNLAGKFD
-1015 AESFTAWRMGLQSYI
+1015 SESFTAWRMGLQSYI

-1161 LLMRVQGEILNKGQ
+1161 LLMNVQSEILNKGQ
-1175 ITEETYQQVADI
+1175 ITEETYQQIADI

-1222 VEEKKSLFIDIKNQG
+1222 VEEKKSLFVDIKNQG

-1331 NEYYQSIKN
+1331 NEYYQSINN

-1419 KEYWDSLSDE
+1419 KEYWDSLSDG

-1460 QQTLKQKVEGS
+1460 QQTLTQKVEGS
-1471 DSIEKAKDLILKIPT
+1471 DLIEKAKDAILKIPT
-1486 KTDIIVNIV
+1486 RTDIIINIA
-1495 QKGKDLLGSI
+1495 QQGKDLLGSI

-1530 TSSLTKFSAK
+1530 VSSLTNISAK
-1540 PIEIKA
+1540 PIEIKV

-1552 SQVNSLKSTLGSIQ
+1552 GQVNSLKSTLGSIQ
-1566 AKPINITVNTSSA
+1566 AKPINITANTSSA

-1588 TLSSIQAKPINITAN
+1588 TLSSIQ
-1603 TSNALGLINTL
+1603 
-1614 KATINSIQPKT
+1614 PKT

-1634 LANINALKS
+1634 LANINTLKS
-1643 TINSLQSKAISI
+1643 TIGSLQSKTISI
-1655 VANVIGTNGIT
+1655 VANVTGTNGIT
-1666 TLKSAINS
+1666 ALNSAINS
-1674 LQGKTVTVK
+1674 LQGKTVTVS
-1683 VISEGATGIAKLISS
+1683 VIAEGATGIAKLISS
-1698 IAGVNAKQVTVVAK
+1698 IAGVNAKQVTVVAR

-1755 VRSKTVKV
+1755 VRSKTVRV
-1763 NVNRSVTTTTQT
+1763 NVNRSVTTTMQT

-1802 GIAPIDVPVTATAKS
+1802 GIAPINVPVTATAKS
-1817 DISNLSNIL
+1817 GISNLSNIL

-1885 IIQDER
+1885 IVQDER
-1891 KVNSETSKWLKNQG
+1891 KVNSEVSKWLKNQG

-1935 DALNDVENK
+1935 DALNDVEKK
-1944 NENAVK
+1944 NEKAVK
-1950 SAKDAY
+1950 SAKDSY

-1991 ENQIREAQDAVK
+1991 ENQIRETQDAIK
-2003 KLAKELKELDVDSGY
+2003 ELAKELKELNVDSGY

-2025 ADVQNKLDMN
+2025 AEVQNKLDMN

-2071 EKQLRNGLMS
+2071 EEQLRNGLMS

-2098 YSQKIEEL
+2098 YSQKIEAL
-2106 KKTLSDEEFENVFG
+2106 KKTLSDEEFENVFE

-2129 TKTIP
+2129 TETIP
-2134 DLQLEYEKFN
+2134 DLQVEYEKFN

-2157 QDEIAE
+2157 QIELEDTAKKL
-2163 ATKNLSKELKEL
+2163 AKELKEL
-2175 HEDSAYKD
+2175 NIDSAYKD

-2194 IKINEAKL
+2194 LKINEAEL

-2217 ISLTKQLQKE
+2217 ITLTKRLQKE
-2227 KQDMLNFE
+2227 TQDMLNFE
-2235 VSNRNKLMSELGQYG
+2235 VSNKNRLMSELGQYG

-2292 YETIPNLEAEW
+2292 YETIPSLEAEW
-2303 IELSDA
+2303 IELNDT
-2309 IVENVDEIEE
+2309 IVENIDEVEE
-2319 LERQMQLLYNENQV
+2319 LERQMQLLYNETQV
-2333 QSLTSQFEQLATEL
+2333 QSLTSQFKQLATEL

-2360 NKIKLMADSIKLMN
+2360 NKINLMADSIKLMN

-2387 KKQSDIYQHDLRNYG
+2387 KKQLDIYQHDLERYG
-2402 FNFDNGGNITNLSE
+2402 FNFDDGGNITNLSE
-2416 QMAWFNNTDSF
+2416 QMDWFSNTDDW
-2427 EKVNKLVEEYFDI
+2427 EKINDLVEEYFNAQD
-2440 QGELQGVIKDY
+2440 EVRNVIEGY

-2459 DAYKQQ
+2459 DAYKEQ
-2465 LDITK
+2465 LNITK
-2470 DIEDKI
+2470 EIEDEI
-2476 TDVIEKEHEKRKKEV
+2476 TEIIEKEHERRIKEI
-2491 EDYTNARIGLLKE
+2491 EEYTDTRIKMLEE

-2509 RKLREEQDYEKTMQ
+2509 RKMRDEQDYEETLED
-2523 NQLDEIDALRKQI
+2523 QLNEVEALRKQI
-2536 EIAKRD
+2536 EIARRD

-2562 KELAEVTQE
+2562 KELAEITQE
-2571 KIDKDYEGNI
+2571 KIDKDYENNI

-2593 MLLKSLEEQFSE
+2593 TFLKSLEEQFSE
-2605 VNIGKMV
+2605 ENIGKLV
-2612 ASALTTGIIEI
+2612 ASALTNGFIEI
-2623 NGEVQTLQNILINSI
+2623 NGEVQTLQDVLVNSI

-2646 VMSDVIKNELVSNLN
+2646 IMSDVIKNELVSNLN

-2666 MRQIENIG
+2666 MKQIEDIG

-2737 LNKITSSL
+2737 LNKITSNLQ

>member
-30 IELKINT
+30 IDLKINT

-102 VVAKL
+102 VVTKL
-107 EKQLNNGKLGADSVN
+107 EKQLNNGKLGVDSVN

-132 KKMQTLRTM
+132 KKMQTLRTI
-141 AEQSMDFNSLI
+141 AEGEMDFNSLI

-161 LNKSI
+161 LNKGI

-181 SIRKAINNIDMSNI
+181 SIRKTINNIDMSNI

-208 IIERIKTEAK
+208 IVERIKTEAK

-227 TALRNLRDCEDAVK
+227 TALRELRDCEDVVK

-250 SNGGIFGGM
+250 SKGGFFGGM
-259 IGSWDDFKG
+259 LGSWDDFKG

-476 NSLKSISAGLS
+476 NALKSISAGLS

-494 DGSIQLTKSGMA
+494 DGSIQLTKSGKA

-516 NKKTGEIKDMYS
+516 NQKTGEIKDMYS
-528 VMDELADKW
+528 VMDELATKW

-610 SIGNTLVTS
+610 SIGNTLITS
-619 DMVKGVLSVLDVTTG
+619 DMVKGALSILDVTTN

-706 EPLKGVMDTL
+706 EPLKGVMDAL
-716 DLGFGDKKLN
+716 DLGFSDKKLN

-749 KDAIDNILPRYEELS
+749 KDAIDSILPRYEELS
-764 EKTKRTAVENQEL
+764 EKTKRTAIENQEL

-848 NLKEYGGMEL
+848 NLKEYSGMEL

-864 KDGLFGGESLKN
+864 KDGLFGGESLKD
-876 YAQRIIKENEALSEK
+876 YAQRIIKANESLSEK

-902 HQQYIEDER
+902 HQQYIEDEK

-960 SLSKMGNKFVSTT
+960 SLSKMGDKFVSTT

-981 AIDKLV
+981 TIDKLID
-987 SSYANGEM
+987 SYANGET
-995 NLKTFTEGLTE
+995 NLTNFTKGLTE
-1006 QYKLAGKFD
+1006 QYNLAGKFD

-1161 LLMRVQGEILNKGQ
+1161 LLMNVQSEILNKGQ
-1175 ITEETYQQVADI
+1175 ITEETYQQIADI

-1222 VEEKKSLFIDIKNQG
+1222 VEEKKSLFVDIKNQG

-1331 NEYYQSIKN
+1331 NEYYQSINN

-1419 KEYWDSLSDE
+1419 KEYWDSLSDG

-1460 QQTLKQKVEGS
+1460 QQTLTQKVEGS
-1471 DSIEKAKDLILKIPT
+1471 DLIEKAKDAILKIPT
-1486 KTDIIVNIV
+1486 KTDIIVNVV
-1495 QKGKDLLGSI
+1495 QKGKDLLSSI

-1530 TSSLTKFSAK
+1530 VSSLTNISAK
-1540 PIEIKA
+1540 PIEIKV

-1552 SQVNSLKSTLGSIQ
+1552 GQVNSLKSTLNG
-1566 AKPINITVNTSSA
+1566 
-1579 MSQVNSLKS
+1579 
-1588 TLSSIQAKPINITAN
+1588 IQAKPINITAN

-1614 KATINSIQPKT
+1614 KATINSIQSKT

-1634 LANINALKS
+1634 LANINTLKS
-1643 TINSLQSKAISI
+1643 AIGSLQSKTISI
-1655 VANVIGTNGIT
+1655 VVNAMGANSIT
-1666 TLKSAINS
+1666 ALKSAINS
-1674 LQGKTVTVK
+1674 LQGKTVTVN
-1683 VISEGATGIAKLISS
+1683 VIAEGATGIAKLISS
-1698 IAGVNAKQVTVVAK
+1698 IAGVNAKQVTVVAR

-1755 VRSKTVKV
+1755 VRSKTVSV
-1763 NVNRSVTTTTQT
+1763 NVNRSVTTTMQT

-1802 GIAPIDVPVTATAKS
+1802 GIAPINVPVTATAKS
-1817 DISNLSNIL
+1817 GISNLSNIL

-1878 QQKIQEQ
+1878 QQKIQEK
-1885 IIQDER
+1885 IVQDER
-1891 KVNSETSKWLKNQG
+1891 KVNSEVSKWLKNQG

-1935 DALNDVENK
+1935 DALNDVEKK
-1944 NENAVK
+1944 NEKAVK
-1950 SAKDAY
+1950 SAKDSY

-1991 ENQIREAQDAVK
+1991 ENQIRETQDAIK
-2003 KLAKELKELDVDSGY
+2003 ELAKELKELNVDSGY

-2025 ADVQNKLDMN
+2025 AEVQNKLDMN
-2035 DALLDRANGDEAIK
+2035 DVLLDRTEGEESIK
-2049 LLEEKIKLTQQLQKE
+2049 ILEERIELIQQLQKE
-2064 TQDLINY
+2064 TKDLENY
-2071 EKQLRNGLMS
+2071 ERQLRSGLMS
-2081 ELAQY
+2081 ELNQY

-2106 KKTLSDEEFENVFG
+2106 KKSLSEEEFNNVFE
-2120 KIEEYIEKT
+2120 KIEEYIKKT
-2129 TKTIP
+2129 TETIP
-2134 DLQLEYEKFN
+2134 NLVLEYEKFN

-2157 QDEIAE
+2157 YEELAKAE
-2163 ATKNLSKELKEL
+2163 EEAREKAEEARKEAEQLARELKKL
-2175 HEDSAYKD
+2175 NEDSAYKD

-2194 IKINEAKL
+2194 IRINEAKL

-2227 KQDMLNFE
+2227 TQDMLNFE
-2235 VSNRNKLMSELGQYG
+2235 VSNKNRLMSELGQYG

-2292 YETIPNLEAEW
+2292 YETIPSLEAEW
-2303 IELSDA
+2303 IELNDT
-2309 IVENVDEIEE
+2309 IVENIDEVEE
-2319 LERQMQLLYNENQV
+2319 LERQMQLLYNETQV
-2333 QSLTSQFEQLATEL
+2333 QSLTSQFKQLATEL

-2360 NKIKLMADSIKLMN
+2360 NKINLMADSIKLMN

-2387 KKQSDIYQHDLRNYG
+2387 KKQLDIYQHDLERYG
-2402 FNFDNGGNITNLSE
+2402 FNFDDGGNITNLSE
-2416 QMAWFNNTDSF
+2416 QMDWFNDTDSF
-2427 EKVNKLVEEYFDI
+2427 EKINKLVEEYFDI

-2451 SDLENAIK
+2451 SDLEKAIK

-2465 LDITK
+2465 LDVTK
-2470 DIEDKI
+2470 DIEGKI
-2476 TDVIEKEHEKRKKEV
+2476 TDIIEKEYERRKKEI
-2491 EDYTNARIGLLKE
+2491 EDYTDARIGLLKE

-2509 RKLREEQDYEKTMQ
+2509 RKLREEQNYEKTTQ
-2523 NQLDEIDALRKQI
+2523 NQLDEIEALRKQI
-2536 EIAKRD
+2536 EIARRD
-2542 TSISGE
+2542 TSVSGE

-2562 KELAEVTQE
+2562 KELAEITQE
-2571 KIDKDYEGNI
+2571 KIDKDYENNI

-2593 MLLKSLEEQFSE
+2593 AFLKSLEEQFSE
-2605 VNIGKMV
+2605 INIGKMV
-2612 ASALTTGIIEI
+2612 VDALTTGFIEI
-2623 NGEVQTLQNILINSI
+2623 NGEIQTLQHVLVNSI
-2638 NDSVEGYS
+2638 NDSIEGYS
-2646 VMSDVIKNELVSNLN
+2646 VMGDVIKNELVSNLN

-2666 MRQIENIG
+2666 MKQMENIG
-2674 EVLGLQNYNVLN
+2674 EVLGLQNYNVL
-2686 SSAIELTGTP
+2686 SSSSVELVGTP
-2696 SYNGGGHTVMVG
+2696 SYNGGGHTITVG
-2708 DTHLVINGSVSDDI
+2708 DTHLVINGSVSEDV

>member
-1 MSEFKIKV
+1 
-9 NVELDAD
+9 
-16 DLKSKLEKLGGDNE
+16 
-30 IELKINT
+30 
-37 NKIEEQLKGLKKS
+37 
-50 FKDTFKLD
+50 
-58 GQVINDLNKIATAL
+58 
-72 KKFDK
+72 
-77 SLGKPSNTQGRQVNG
+77 
-92 LVKEYKELGN
+92 
-102 VVAKL
+102 
-107 EKQLNNGKLGADSVN
+107 
-122 RISNAIDELK
+122 
-132 KKMQTLRTM
+132 
-141 AEQSMDFNSLI
+141 
-152 KMDDFDHSQ
+152 
-161 LNKSI
+161 
-166 SEIHSN
+166 
-172 LNKVETQAE
+172 
-181 SIRKAINNIDMSNI
+181 
-195 SDGSKSELQDILD
+195 
-208 IIERIKTEAK
+208 
-218 DVNLDMDTG
+218 
-227 TALRNLRDCEDAVK
+227 
-241 RISREARSS
+241 
-250 SNGGIFGGM
+250 
-259 IGSWDDFKG
+259 
-268 SFASLTLAN
+268 
-277 VVGDFLEDT
+277 
-286 IRETVRAWKDLVVE
+286 
-300 TDSAM
+300 
-305 TDLRKVYDENLSG
+305 
-318 DNLSKYLDNVTE
+318 
-330 VAKNTGKSSVDVIQG
+330 
-345 TANAVKMGIDDIN
+345 
-358 KALEFSQRA
+358 
-367 SMFSNVGDVS
+367 
-377 QEQADTML
+377 
-385 SAILSAYGG
+385 
-394 VEESL
+394 
-399 KPVREQIKGAS
+399 
-410 KDYNNLTK
+410 
-418 FTDLANHAG
+418 
-427 NNYAVT
+427 
-433 TADIGEA
+433 
-440 LQQSASA
+440 
-447 LQTNGVSMEKSVAMV
+447 MEKSVAMV

-476 NSLKSISAGLS
+476 NALKSISAGLL

-494 DGSIQLTKSGMA
+494 DGSIQLTKSGKA

-528 VMDELADKW
+528 VMDELAIKW
-537 DGLSEAEQ
+537 DDLSEAEQ

-619 DMVKGVLSVLDVTTG
+619 DMVKGVLSVLDVTTN

-654 GGKVISDSLFGVFED
+654 GGKAISDSLFGVFED

-676 FGGKIASTLSDGIGK
+676 FGGKIASTLSGGIGK

-698 MTHIGKAF
+698 VTHIGKAF
-706 EPLKGVMDTL
+706 EPLKGVMDAL
-716 DLGFGDKKLN
+716 DLGFSDKKLN

-764 EKTKRTAVENQEL
+764 EKTKRTAIENQEL

-808 QSKQLESQIKMK
+808 QSKQLENQIKMK

-848 NLKEYGGMEL
+848 NLKEYGGMKL

-864 KDGLFGGESLKN
+864 KDGLFGSESLKD
-876 YAQRIIKENEALSEK
+876 YAQRIIKANESLSEK

-931 ENMKSGLLTFMDSLD
+931 ENMKSGLLAFMDSLD
-946 WSKFSDAQATSFTN
+946 WSKFSEAQATSFTN
-960 SLSKMGNKFVSTT
+960 SLSKMGDKFVSTT

-981 AIDKLV
+981 TIDKLID
-987 SSYANGEM
+987 SYANGEM
-995 NLKTFTEGLTE
+995 NLTNFTKGLAE
-1006 QYKLAGKFD
+1006 QYSLAGKFD
-1015 AESFTAWRMGLQSYI
+1015 SESFTAWRMGLQSYI

-1161 LLMRVQGEILNKGQ
+1161 LLMNVQSEILNKGQ
-1175 ITEETYQQVADI
+1175 ITEETYQQIADI

-1222 VEEKKSLFIDIKNQG
+1222 VEEKKSLFVDIKNQG

-1325 NELKAD
+1325 NELKTD

-1396 PNTEEKVETLRQ
+1396 PNVEEKVETLKQ

-1460 QQTLKQKVEGS
+1460 QQTLTQKVEGS
-1471 DSIEKAKDLILKIPT
+1471 DLIEKAKDAILKIPT
-1486 KTDIIVNIV
+1486 KTDIIVNVI

-1530 TSSLTKFSAK
+1530 VSSLTNISAK
-1540 PIEIKA
+1540 PIEIK
-1546 NTSSAM
+1546 
-1552 SQVNSLKSTLGSIQ
+1552 
-1566 AKPINITVNTSSA
+1566 VNTSSA

-1588 TLSSIQAKPINITAN
+1588 TLNGIQAKPINITAN

-1634 LANINALKS
+1634 LANINTLKS
-1643 TINSLQSKAISI
+1643 TIGSLQSKTISI
-1655 VANVIGTNGIT
+1655 VANVMGTDGIT
-1666 TLKSAINS
+1666 ALNSAINS
-1674 LQGKTVTVK
+1674 LQGKTITVS
-1683 VISEGATGIAKLISS
+1683 VIAEGAIGIAKLISS

-1712 VTGTSQV
+1712 VIGTSQV

-1802 GIAPIDVPVTATAKS
+1802 GIAPINVPVTATAKS
-1817 DISNLSNIL
+1817 GISNLSNIL

-1847 AQLNVIDGKMEGA
+1847 AQLNVIDKKMEGA

-1878 QQKIQEQ
+1878 QQKIQEK
-1885 IIQDER
+1885 IVQDER
-1891 KVNSETSKWLKNQG
+1891 KVNSEVSKWLKNQG
-1905 FTFNNLGEITNYSDK
+1905 FTFNDLGEITNYNDK

-1935 DALNDVENK
+1935 DALNDVEKK
-1944 NENAVK
+1944 NEKAVK
-1950 SAKDAY
+1950 SAKDSY
-1956 DKANDTLSKAKDYLN
+1956 DKANNTLSKAKDYLD

-1991 ENQIREAQDAVK
+1991 ENQIRETQDAIK
-2003 KLAKELKELDVDSGY
+2003 ELAKELKELNVDSGY

-2025 ADVQNKLDMN
+2025 AEVQNKLDMN
-2035 DALLDRANGDEAIK
+2035 DVLLDRTEGEESIK
-2049 LLEEKIKLTQQLQKE
+2049 ILEERIELIQQLQKE
-2064 TQDLINY
+2064 TKDLENY
-2071 EKQLRNGLMS
+2071 ERQLRSGLMS
-2081 ELAQY
+2081 ELNQY

-2106 KKTLSDEEFENVFG
+2106 KKSLSEEEFNNVFE
-2120 KIEEYIEKT
+2120 KIEEYIKKT
-2129 TKTIP
+2129 TETIP
-2134 DLQLEYEKFN
+2134 NLVLEYEKFN

-2157 QDEIAE
+2157 YEELAKAE
-2163 ATKNLSKELKEL
+2163 EEAKEKAEEARKEAERLARELKKL
-2175 HEDSAYKD
+2175 NEDSAYKD

-2194 IKINEAKL
+2194 IRINEAKL

-2227 KQDMLNFE
+2227 TQDMLNFE
-2235 VSNRNKLMSELGQYG
+2235 VSNKNRLMSELGQYG

-2292 YETIPNLEAEW
+2292 YETIPSLEAEW
-2303 IELSDA
+2303 IELNDT
-2309 IVENVDEIEE
+2309 IVENIDEVEE
-2319 LERQMQLLYNENQV
+2319 LERQMQLLYNETQV
-2333 QSLTSQFEQLATEL
+2333 QSLTSQFKQLATEL

-2360 NKIKLMADSIKLMN
+2360 NKINLMADSIKLMN

-2387 KKQSDIYQHDLRNYG
+2387 KKQLDIYRHDLERYG
-2402 FNFDNGGNITNLSE
+2402 FNFDDGGNMTNLSE
-2416 QMAWFNNTDSF
+2416 QMDWFNDTDSF
-2427 EKVNKLVEEYFDI
+2427 EKINELVEEYFDI
-2440 QGELQGVIKDY
+2440 QDGLQGVIKDY
-2451 SDLENAIK
+2451 SDLEKAIK

-2465 LDITK
+2465 LDVTK
-2470 DIEDKI
+2470 DIEGKI
-2476 TDVIEKEHEKRKKEV
+2476 TDIIEKEYERRKKEI
-2491 EDYTNARIGLLKE
+2491 EDYADARIGLLKE

-2509 RKLREEQDYEKTMQ
+2509 RKLREEQNYEKTTQ
-2523 NQLDEIDALRKQI
+2523 NQLDEIEALRKQI
-2536 EIAKRD
+2536 EIARRD

-2562 KELAEVTQE
+2562 KELAEITQE
-2571 KIDKDYEGNI
+2571 KIDKDYENNI

-2593 MLLKSLEEQFSE
+2593 AFLKSLEEQFSE
-2605 VNIGKMV
+2605 INIGKMV
-2612 ASALTTGIIEI
+2612 VDALTTGFIEI
-2623 NGEVQTLQNILINSI
+2623 NGEIQTLQHVLVNSI
-2638 NDSVEGYS
+2638 NDSIEGYS
-2646 VMSDVIKNELVSNLN
+2646 VMGDVIKNELVSNLN

-2666 MRQIENIG
+2666 MKQMENIG
-2674 EVLGLQNYNVLN
+2674 EVLGLQNYNVL
-2686 SSAIELTGTP
+2686 SSSSVELVGTP
-2696 SYNGGGHTVMVG
+2696 SYNGGGHTITVG
-2708 DTHLVINGSVSDDI
+2708 DTHLVINGSVSEDV